1 YCHRYSLLGALMQ
14 NSFIGLWHRLLLS
27 PGGATVHRH
36 RRALLCSTISSRQ
49 LTGSNPWSLCEEMT
63 GLLIAL
69 RAARILLEVRTLE
82 MLELSLD
89 LAIRVL

>member
-1 YCHRYSLLGALMQ
+1 MH
-14 NSFIGLWHRLLLS
+14 NSFIGFWHFLLPFL
-27 PGGATVHRH
+27 GGATAHRR
-36 RRALLCSTISSRQ
+36 RRALLCSTISSRE

>member
-1 YCHRYSLLGALMQ
+1 
-14 NSFIGLWHRLLLS
+14 
-27 PGGATVHRH
+27 
-36 RRALLCSTISSRQ
+36 
-49 LTGSNPWSLCEEMT
+49 MT